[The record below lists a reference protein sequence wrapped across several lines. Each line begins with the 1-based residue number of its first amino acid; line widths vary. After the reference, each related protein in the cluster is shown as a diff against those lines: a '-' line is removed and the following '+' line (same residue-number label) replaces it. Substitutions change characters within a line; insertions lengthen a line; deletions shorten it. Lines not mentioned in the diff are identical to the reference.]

1 MSVTQR
7 SNAYQDFKRLLESL
21 GRKTLHSLYPNDFE
35 AYTIALELV
44 DSDGNTVDFFV
55 FPVMPESISEDYNKI
70 SNTRKTA
77 GGITALTTPN
87 FTSRTI
93 TIDGNFG
100 KNFKFVLGNNEV
112 VDASAIQFS
121 VKSGNYV
128 GGGAANF
135 SVENKTSVFR
145 NQIKTGY
152 GCFKILYGIHEKST
166 TLDHRNQPFK
176 LYFYNLAQ
184 GEHYLVKSL
193 SLRSSQSVD
202 ENMLWQYEYQMEA
215 IAPINTSEKE
225 RRQTN
230 FDVTKTSALNET
242 ADIAASRV
250 RSILNGTSAL

>member
-1 MSVTQR
+1 MAYNQR
-7 SNAYQDFKRLLESL
+7 SNTLQDFKRLVESL
-21 GRKTLHSLYPNDFE
+21 GRNTAHILYPNDFE

-44 DSDGNTVDFFV
+44 DSDGRVVDFFV
-55 FPVMPESISEDYNKI
+55 FPIMPDSISEDYSKI

-93 TIDGNFG
+93 TIEGNFG
-100 KNFKFVLGNNEV
+100 RNFKFVMGNNTV

-121 VKSGNYV
+121 VRSGNYV
-128 GGGAANF
+128 GGNTGSFA
-135 SVENKTSVFR
+135 VENKTNIFS

-193 SLRSSQSVD
+193 SLRSSQTLD
-202 ENMLWQYEYQMEA
+202 ENMLWNYEYQMEA
-215 IAPINTSEKE
+215 IAPINTSKKE

-230 FDVTKTSALNET
+230 FDVTKASALNEG
-242 ADIAASRV
+242 ADIVLAIAKNLLSTD
-250 RSILNGTSAL
+250 IT